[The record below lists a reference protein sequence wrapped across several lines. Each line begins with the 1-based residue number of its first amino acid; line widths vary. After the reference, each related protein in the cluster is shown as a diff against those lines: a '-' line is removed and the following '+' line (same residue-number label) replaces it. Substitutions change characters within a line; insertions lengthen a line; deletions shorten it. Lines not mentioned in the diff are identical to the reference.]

1 MEWKRNLT
9 IECAC
14 HLSEVVGGF
23 GFGRPANSSV
33 TNAKYTYSK
42 DFKYKYKYKV
52 MYTFRNINTSPVFK
66 IHNLEKRKKVVAEA
80 GVHKSLAFS
89 KRLREG
95 EGGQY

>member
-66 IHNLEKRKKVVAEA
+66 IHNLEKRKTVVAIKGRCA
-80 GVHKSLAFS
+80 QKFS
-89 KRLREG
+89 IFKKAE
-95 EGGQY
+95 